1 MTEKEIFSKLFDM
14 SSAELHEM
22 FDCDTVE
29 EVVNRNTYLS
39 IIDKLCEPRYGDVYL
54 YDGIKI
60 GKKAIFLDEDNGR
73 YWLLFE
79 DTPCPQE
86 YAPSYFRASFVKTG
100 NVADKLRGLF
110 E

>member
-22 FDCDTVE
+22 FDCDDVE
-29 EVVNRNTYLS
+29 DVINRITYADIIEKLS
-39 IIDKLCEPRYGDVYL
+39 EPRYGDVYVHNE
-54 YDGIKI
+54 DNEKT
-60 GKKAIFLDEDNGR
+60 IFLYNGSKK

-79 DTPCPQE
+79 DTPCPQQ
-86 YAPSYFRASFVKTG
+86 YTPSNFKASYVRTG
-100 NVADKLRGLF
+100 ENVADKLRGLF

>member
-22 FDCDTVE
+22 FDCDDVE
-29 EVVNRNTYLS
+29 DVINRITYAN
-39 IIDKLCEPRYGDVYL
+39 IIDKLSEPRYGDVYVHSG
-54 YDGIKI
+54 DGD
-60 GKKAIFLDEDNGR
+60 KAVFLHKGSNK

-86 YAPSYFRASFVKTG
+86 YTPSHFRASFVKIG